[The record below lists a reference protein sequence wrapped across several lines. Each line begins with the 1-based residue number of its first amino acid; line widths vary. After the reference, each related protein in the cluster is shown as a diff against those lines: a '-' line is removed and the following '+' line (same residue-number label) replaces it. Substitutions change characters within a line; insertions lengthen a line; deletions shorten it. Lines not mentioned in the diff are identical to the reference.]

1 MKNLIISLEATCDLT
16 KEIIKQYNLDV
27 VDMEFMV
34 GEDTFSTKEDDVVSS
49 NLYERMKQGD
59 KTSTSQIN
67 QALYEEHFENLLKT
81 GGPILHLAFS
91 SGLSCTYNSAKK
103 ASEVLNEKYGK
114 KIYVIDT
121 LAACSGHGLL
131 AILTRSFSESAKD
144 IGEVVEFVE
153 KTKHKIKHI
162 FTVDNLKYLAN
173 GGRLKTSSAIIGTI
187 LNIKPVMQ
195 TDEEGKLVVES
206 KVISR
211 KKALLSLFEKMK
223 KNYDREEKMCF
234 ISHSACLGDAE
245 FLCEKIKTE
254 LGLEPII
261 ANLGPIIGSHSGP
274 GTLAMFYL
282 EE

>member
-16 KEIIKQYNLDV
+16 KDLIKKYNLNV
-27 VDMEFMV
+27 LDMDFMV
-34 GEDTFSTKEDDVVSS
+34 GEDIFSTKEDDVVSS
-49 NLYERMKQGD
+49 NLYERMRQGE

-67 QALYEEHFENLLKT
+67 QALYEEYFENLLKA
-81 GGPILHLAFS
+81 GEPILHLAFS
-91 SGLSCTYNSAKK
+91 SGLSCTCHSASK
-103 ASEVLNEKYGK
+103 AAETLNDKYGK

-131 AILTRSFSESAKD
+131 AILTRKFTESAKT
-144 IGEVVEFVE
+144 IEEVVNFVE
-153 KTKHKIKHI
+153 KSKLKVRHI

-173 GGRLKTSSAIIGTI
+173 GGRLKTSSAVIGTL

-195 TDEEGKLVVES
+195 TDAEGKLVVES

-211 KKALLSLFEKMK
+211 KRALLALFNKMK
-223 KNYDREEKMCF
+223 ADYDRQEKMCF
-234 ISHSACLGDAE
+234 ISHSDCIEDAN
-245 FLCEKIKTE
+245 FLKEKIEAE

-261 ANLGPIIGSHSGP
+261 TNLGPIIGSHSGP
-274 GTLAMFYL
+274 GTLAMFYM

>member
-67 QALYEEHFENLLKT
+67 QALYEEYFENLLKE
-81 GGPILHLAFS
+81 GAPILHLAFS

-131 AILTRSFSESAKD
+131 AILTRRFSESAKD

-195 TDEEGKLVVES
+195 TDEGGKLVVES

>member
-1 MKNLIISLEATCDLT
+1 
-16 KEIIKQYNLDV
+16 
-27 VDMEFMV
+27 
-34 GEDTFSTKEDDVVSS
+34 
-49 NLYERMKQGD
+49 
-59 KTSTSQIN
+59 
-67 QALYEEHFENLLKT
+67 
-81 GGPILHLAFS
+81 
-91 SGLSCTYNSAKK
+91 
-103 ASEVLNEKYGK
+103 
-114 KIYVIDT
+114 
-121 LAACSGHGLL
+121 
-131 AILTRSFSESAKD
+131 
-144 IGEVVEFVE
+144 
-153 KTKHKIKHI
+153 
-162 FTVDNLKYLAN
+162 
-173 GGRLKTSSAIIGTI
+173 
-187 LNIKPVMQ
+187 MQ

>member
-16 KEIIKQYNLDV
+16 KEIIKQFNLDV

-67 QALYEEHFENLLKT
+67 QALYEEHFENLLKA

-131 AILTRSFSESAKD
+131 AILTRRFSEGAKD

-245 FLCEKIKTE
+245 FLCEKIKAE